1 MKRPL
6 TKCPDIVD
14 RYMTRIMRFAST
26 EENYLLVLHISV
38 VMASALLGVLIL
50 TDVRLNTLGEPFG
63 DYLMAISI
71 AISRL
76 VYGIKGLAGLEQVL
90 EILKQIPNVSL
101 INLDSI
107 ASYEN
112 YQLMINEAIQRAT
125 LLDNINLNQIHAYVN
140 DQAYLYYV
148 ILAFSL
154 FGIKIQSLSYFWLLL
169 IFVSVLSFLVTYRK
183 KIPSLLLLWCLLVSI
198 TLVVISNPGVGN
210 QLITVYNYR
219 FLPILGL
226 IPLLHIVLSI
236 NGQQKSLIN
245 WVLILIQMLILVFV
259 LLARGSA
266 QWMLIPIALSV
277 IYSLWSNRGKLRT
290 DTNSPENISRTGTIA
305 SRITPLILVLVI
317 FLLARST
324 MAQFLHEEYDKELWA
339 RSHVVWHAA
348 VVGMTTD
355 PILMSRY
362 VCSDEPLT
370 DQLMG
375 FEQLQCDKTPRRY
388 PRLVY
393 GIFNQPSDMHGFQ
406 AAVRYLRK
414 RGSDEQIGSEIRKPG
429 YFNIKWD
436 RYDEIMRKVYFDMLR
451 QNPIDSLYM
460 YAIVKPLKYL
470 KEAAMYT
477 KYFGKSLLR
486 SQSTLGVLGILVIV
500 FTLHHYLVRGFRHL
514 LANVRSHL
522 QDEAKIL
529 PRQLLIVF
537 ISSLTP
543 SILFYSQ
550 THIIADS
557 VVVLLALGLS
567 LHITWRSLRTI

>member
-1 MKRPL
+1 MNVENIQKDLKKLANPEKAKIL
-6 TKCPDIVD
+6 QGFFKTGKGQYGEDDIFLG
-14 RYMTRIMRFAST
+14 I
-26 EENYLLVLHISV
+26 V
-38 VMASALLGVLIL
+38 VPEQRKVAKKYSN
-50 TDVRLNTLGEPFG
+50 LNLGEIKKLLSSKIHEHRLVSLFILANQYQKADKQTKKKIFNFYLKNAKNINNWDLVDLSAPNIVG
-63 DYLMAISI
+63 DYLLNKDKSILYKLAKSKNIWEKRI
-71 AISRL
+71 AIMATFSFIRNNGFDATL
-76 VYGIKGLAGLEQVL
+76 KIS
-90 EILKQIPNVSL
+90 EILLEDEHDL
-101 INLDSI
+101 IHK
-107 ASYEN
+107 A
-112 YQLMINEAIQRAT
+112 
-125 LLDNINLNQIHAYVN
+125 
-140 DQAYLYYV
+140 
-148 ILAFSL
+148 
-154 FGIKIQSLSYFWLLL
+154 
-169 IFVSVLSFLVTYRK
+169 
-183 KIPSLLLLWCLLVSI
+183 
-198 TLVVISNPGVGN
+198 VG
-210 QLITVYNYR
+210 
-219 FLPILGL
+219 
-226 IPLLHIVLSI
+226 
-236 NGQQKSLIN
+236 
-245 WVLILIQMLILVFV
+245 
-259 LLARGSA
+259 
-266 QWMLIPIALSV
+266 WMLREL
-277 IYSLWSNRGKLRT
+277 GKR
-290 DTNSPENISRTGTIA
+290 NQAIEEK
-305 SRITPLILVLVI
+305 
-317 FLLARST
+317 FLKK
-324 MAQFLHEEYDKELWA
+324 YDKELWA